1 MASSN
6 RNMRD
11 KYAYFIRGRKVVL
24 LEFKNEFHGTDS
36 YSEPDYQPNSDGG
49 DALTDANDGKYG
61 IDDGLLLQFTAI
73 PDTSELLTENDEL
86 PVNDILSLAM
96 VDYIKAQLV
105 EDPKDQAKQGYYMM
119 RFKDRIAKY
128 NTRKVGGLR
137 RVTGNKYMNEVKDV

>member
-1 MASSN
+1 MGASTI
-6 RNMRD
+6 RTMRE
-11 KYAYFIRGRKVVL
+11 KYAYFIRGRKVCI
-24 LEFKNEFHGTDS
+24 LEFKSSTSGNDYS
-36 YSEPDYQPNSDGG
+36 YPSYQPNSDGG
-49 DALTDANDGKYG
+49 DSLTEANVGKTG
-61 IDDGLLLQFTAI
+61 IEKGLLLQFTAI

-128 NTRKVGGLR
+128 ATRKVGGLR
-137 RVTGNKYMNEVKDV
+137 RVVGNKYMNGGS